1 MFELKTPLHIKKHI
15 FCLIKKSPMRRSGLG
30 IFSFVYILMEKSP
43 EIPKKYI
50 CNACDYFTNNKKDF
64 IKHKSTR
71 KHNLL
76 TIPNGFVPVPIEVET
91 REHYCKCG
99 KSYKHMSSLCNHKK
113 KCSGTSSDD
122 SLLNTILSENN
133 QSLNANLLLEIV
145 KQTNEFKTL
154 LIEQNNK
161 INELSSQNTM
171 IQNNITNNNSFNLNV
186 FLNEKCK
193 DALNIMDFVN
203 SLQLKLTDFEET
215 GRLGY
220 VEGISKII
228 VNGLKQMD
236 VHKRPIHC
244 TDVKR
249 ETMYVKDKDV
259 WEKENEDK
267 SRLSKAVKMV
277 ADKNF
282 QQMMEWQKEY
292 PECTINNTQQNE
304 NFIKIMLAVLG
315 GQTQEE
321 DEKNREKILRN
332 IAKEVVIDKTS
343 VMN

>member
-1 MFELKTPLHIKKHI
+1 
-15 FCLIKKSPMRRSGLG
+15 
-30 IFSFVYILMEKSP
+30 MEKSP
-43 EIPKKYI
+43 EIPKKYN
-50 CNACDYFTNNKKDF
+50 CCPCDYFTNNKKDF
-64 IKHKSTR
+64 IKHNSTR

-76 TIPNGFVPVPIEVET
+76 TNPNELVPSSKEYP
-91 REHYCKCG
+91 CACG
-99 KSYKHMSSLCNHKK
+99 KTYKHMSSLCNHKK
-113 KCSGTSSDD
+113 KCTGSNQDD
-122 SLLNTILSENN
+122 LIKAVLSENN
-133 QSLNANLLLEIV
+133 KSINASLLLEIV
-145 KQTNEFKTL
+145 KQTNEFKSL
-154 LIEQNNK
+154 LIDQNNK
-161 INELSSQNTM
+161 INELANQNTM
-171 IQNNITNNNSFNLNV
+171 IQNNITTHNNSFNLNV

-193 DALNIMDFVN
+193 DALNLMDFVN

-249 ETMYVKDKDV
+249 ETMYVKDQDV
-259 WEKENEDK
+259 WEKENDEK
-267 SRLSKAVKMV
+267 SRLSKAVKIV

-292 PECTINNTQQNE
+292 PECIVNNTTQNE

-315 GQTQEE
+315 GQTNEE

-332 IAKEVVIDKTS
+332 IAKEVVIDKS
-343 VMN
+343 SC

>member
-1 MFELKTPLHIKKHI
+1 MQNTRVPL
-15 FCLIKKSPMRRSGLG
+15 RRSTLG
-30 IFSFVYILMEKSP
+30 IFSLVIIRMEKSP

-50 CNACDYFTNNKKDF
+50 CKTCDYFTNNKKDF
-64 IKHKSTR
+64 IKHNSTR

-76 TIPNGFVPVPIEVET
+76 TNPNGFVPSPNNIET
-91 REHYCKCG
+91 RDFSCKCG
-99 KSYKHMSSLCNHKK
+99 KTYKHMSSLCNHKK
-113 KCSGTSSDD
+113 KCTGTTADDLMKAVLSD
-122 SLLNTILSENN
+122 NN
-133 QSLNANLLLEIV
+133 KSINANLLLEIV

-161 INELSSQNTM
+161 FNELASQNTM
-171 IQNNITNNNSFNLNV
+171 IQNNITTNNNSFNLNV

-193 DALNIMDFVN
+193 DALNLMDFVN

-228 VNGLKQMD
+228 VNGLKEMD

-249 ETMYVKDKDV
+249 ETMYVKDQDV
-259 WEKENEDK
+259 WEKENDDK
-267 SRLSKAVKMV
+267 SRLTKAVKVV

-282 QQMMEWQKEY
+282 QQMLAWQKEY
-292 PECTINNTQQNE
+292 PECTVNNTQQNE

-315 GQTQEE
+315 GQTPEE

-332 IAKEVVIDKTS
+332 IAKEVVIDKSTC
-343 VMN
+343 

>member
-1 MFELKTPLHIKKHI
+1 
-15 FCLIKKSPMRRSGLG
+15 
-30 IFSFVYILMEKSP
+30 
-43 EIPKKYI
+43 
-50 CNACDYFTNNKKDF
+50 
-64 IKHKSTR
+64 
-71 KHNLL
+71 
-76 TIPNGFVPVPIEVET
+76 
-91 REHYCKCG
+91 
-99 KSYKHMSSLCNHKK
+99 MSSLCNHKK
-113 KCSGTSSDD
+113 KCTGSLGDE
-122 SLLNTILSENN
+122 SLLNSILSENN

-161 INELSSQNTM
+161 INELSTQNTM

-193 DALNIMDFVN
+193 DALNLIDFVN

-267 SRLSKAVKMV
+267 SRLTRAVKMV

-282 QQMMEWQKEY
+282 QQMLEWQKEY
-292 PECTINNTQQNE
+292 PECIVNNTQQNE

-315 GQTQEE
+315 GQTPEE

-332 IAKEVVIDKTS
+332 IAKEVVIDKNS

>member
-1 MFELKTPLHIKKHI
+1 
-15 FCLIKKSPMRRSGLG
+15 MRPSGLG
-30 IFSFVYILMEKSP
+30 IFSLVNIRMNLSQ

-50 CNACDYFTNNKKDF
+50 CKTCDYFTNNKKDF
-64 IKHKSTR
+64 IKHNSTR
-71 KHNLL
+71 KHELL
-76 TIPNGFVPVPIEVET
+76 TNPNGFIPLSSEPEP
-91 REHYCKCG
+91 RDYQCKCG

-113 KCSGTSSDD
+113 KCIGEAKDD
-122 SLLNTILSENN
+122 ALLNSILAENN
-133 QSLNANLLLEIV
+133 QTLNANLLLEIV

-161 INELSSQNTM
+161 INELTTQNTM

-203 SLQLKLTDFEET
+203 SLQLKLTDFENT

-267 SRLSKAVKMV
+267 SRLSKAVKII

-292 PECTINNTQQNE
+292 PECTVNNTQQNE

-315 GQTQEE
+315 GQTPEE

-332 IAKEVVIDKTS
+332 IAKEVAIDKTT
-343 VMN
+343 VMNG

>member
-1 MFELKTPLHIKKHI
+1 
-15 FCLIKKSPMRRSGLG
+15 
-30 IFSFVYILMEKSP
+30 MEKSP

-50 CNACDYFTNNKKDF
+50 CITCDYFTNNKKDF

-76 TIPNGFVPVPIEVET
+76 IIPNGIIPAPNV
-91 REHYCKCG
+91 REYYCKCG

-113 KCSGTSSDD
+113 KCTGSLGDE
-122 SLLNTILSENN
+122 SLLNSILSENN

-161 INELSSQNTM
+161 INELSTQNTM

-193 DALNIMDFVN
+193 DALNLIDFVN

-267 SRLSKAVKMV
+267 SRLTRAVKMV

-282 QQMMEWQKEY
+282 QQMLEWQKEY
-292 PECTINNTQQNE
+292 PECIVNNTQQNE

-315 GQTQEE
+315 GQTPEE

-332 IAKEVVIDKTS
+332 IAKEVVIDKNS

>member
-1 MFELKTPLHIKKHI
+1 
-15 FCLIKKSPMRRSGLG
+15 
-30 IFSFVYILMEKSP
+30 MEKSP
-43 EIPKKYI
+43 EIPKKYT
-50 CNACDYFTNNKKDF
+50 CSACDYFTNNKKDF
-64 IKHKSTR
+64 IKHNSTR

-76 TIPNGFVPVPIEVET
+76 TNPNEFVPSHNDIDT
-91 REHYCKCG
+91 KHYSCKCG
-99 KSYKHMSSLCNHKK
+99 KNYKHMSSLCNHKK
-113 KCSGTSSDD
+113 KCTGQTADDLMKAVLSD
-122 SLLNTILSENN
+122 NN
-133 QSLNANLLLEIV
+133 KSINANLLLEIV

-161 INELSSQNTM
+161 FNELATQNTM
-171 IQNNITNNNSFNLNV
+171 IQNNITTNNSFNLNV

-193 DALNIMDFVN
+193 DALNLMDFVN

-228 VNGLKQMD
+228 VNGLKEMD

-249 ETMYVKDKDV
+249 ETMYVKDQDV
-259 WEKENEDK
+259 WEKENDDK
-267 SRLSKAVKMV
+267 SRLTKAVKIV

-282 QQMMEWQKEY
+282 QQMLAWQKEY
-292 PECTINNTQQNE
+292 PECTVNNTQQNE

-315 GQTQEE
+315 GQTPEE

-332 IAKEVVIDKTS
+332 IAKEVVIDKS
-343 VMN
+343 SC

>member
-1 MFELKTPLHIKKHI
+1 
-15 FCLIKKSPMRRSGLG
+15 MRPPGLG
-30 IFSFVYILMEKSP
+30 IFSLVNILMEKSQ
-43 EIPKKYI
+43 EIPKKYM
-50 CNACDYFTNNKKDF
+50 CGACDYSTNNKKDY
-64 IKHKSTR
+64 IKHNSTR
-71 KHNLL
+71 KHAAL
-76 TIPNGFVPVPIEVET
+76 TNPNEFVPSPEPIKS
-91 REHYCKCG
+91 RKYSCKCG
-99 KSYKHMSSLCNHKK
+99 NTYKHMSSLCNHKK
-113 KCSGTSSDD
+113 KCNGSMASQDD
-122 SLLNTILSENN
+122 DLLGSILSENN
-133 QSLNANLLLEIV
+133 KSLNANLLLEIV

-161 INELSSQNTM
+161 INELASQNTM
-171 IQNNITNNNSFNLNV
+171 IQNNITTNNNSFNLNV

-193 DALNIMDFVN
+193 DALNLMDFVN
-203 SLQLKLTDFEET
+203 SLQLQLRDFEET

-249 ETMYVKDKDV
+249 ETMYVKDQDV

-267 SRLSKAVKMV
+267 SRLVKAVKIV

-282 QQMMEWQKEY
+282 QQMLEWQKEY
-292 PECTINNTQQNE
+292 PEYAVNNTQQNE

-315 GQTQEE
+315 GQTPEE
-321 DEKNREKILRN
+321 DEKNKEKILRN
-332 IAKEVVIDKTS
+332 IAKEVVIDKST
-343 VMN
+343 VMNG

>member
-1 MFELKTPLHIKKHI
+1 
-15 FCLIKKSPMRRSGLG
+15 MRPSGLG
-30 IFSFVYILMEKSP
+30 IFSLVNIRMNLSQ

-50 CNACDYFTNNKKDF
+50 CKTCDYFTNNKKDF
-64 IKHKSTR
+64 IKHNSTR
-71 KHNLL
+71 KHELL
-76 TIPNGFVPVPIEVET
+76 TNPNGFIPLSSEFES
-91 REHYCKCG
+91 RDYQCKCG

-113 KCSGTSSDD
+113 KCTGEAKDD
-122 SLLNTILSENN
+122 ALLNSILAENN
-133 QSLNANLLLEIV
+133 QTLNANLLLEIV

-161 INELSSQNTM
+161 INELTTQNTM

-203 SLQLKLTDFEET
+203 SLQLKLTDFENT

-267 SRLSKAVKMV
+267 SRLSKAVKII

-292 PECTINNTQQNE
+292 PECTVNNTEQNE

-315 GQTQEE
+315 GQTPEE

-332 IAKEVVIDKTS
+332 IAKEVAIDKTT
-343 VMN
+343 VMNG

>member
-1 MFELKTPLHIKKHI
+1 
-15 FCLIKKSPMRRSGLG
+15 MRPPGLG
-30 IFSFVYILMEKSP
+30 IFSLVNILMEKSQ

-50 CNACDYFTNNKKDF
+50 CITCDYSTNNKKDYL
-64 IKHKSTR
+64 KHKSTR
-71 KHNLL
+71 KHEIL
-76 TIPNGFVPVPIEVET
+76 TNPNEFVPAPEPTES
-91 REHYCKCG
+91 RKYSCKCG
-99 KSYKHMSSLCNHKK
+99 NTYKHMSSLCNHKK
-113 KCSGTSSDD
+113 KCNGSITSKDED
-122 SLLNTILSENN
+122 LLSAILSENN
-133 QSLNANLLLEIV
+133 KSLNANLLLEIV

-161 INELSSQNTM
+161 INELASQNTM
-171 IQNNITNNNSFNLNV
+171 IQNNITTNNNSFNLNV

-193 DALNIMDFVN
+193 DALNLMDFVN

-220 VEGISKII
+220 VEGISQII
-228 VNGLKQMD
+228 VNGLNQMD
-236 VHKRPIHC
+236 VHKRPRHC

-267 SRLSKAVKMV
+267 SRLTKAVKMV

-282 QQMMEWQKEY
+282 QQMLDWQKEY
-292 PECTINNTQQNE
+292 PDYAVNNTQQNE

-315 GQTQEE
+315 GQTPEE
-321 DEKNREKILRN
+321 DEKNKEKILRN
-332 IAKEVVIDKTS
+332 IAKEVVIDKST
-343 VMN
+343 VMNG